1 MSNAFGNFVARATPV
16 HHLDKVAAVILAA
29 ASGKTVAPE
38 INSAPT
44 RAGDLSL
51 PDSERLAAPR
61 LAFFAPGHS
70 ASVWLDGWYRDT
82 LAMQVDCVHHAD
94 PPRYWGAGSAPVF
107 EIIAALDP
115 FHRRNEWAD
124 LRTRY
129 GERITSAVIDDASH
143 ALFPE
148 QPDAVA
154 SAIISYLRVHRRI
167 AQLARGCKNAVNLP

>member
-107 EIIAALDP
+107 EIIAASI
-115 FHRRNEWAD
+115 RS
-124 LRTRY
+124 T
-129 GERITSAVIDDASH
+129 GETNGPTCERGTANAS
-143 ALFPE
+143 P
-148 QPDAVA
+148 P
-154 SAIISYLRVHRRI
+154 R
-167 AQLARGCKNAVNLP
+167 